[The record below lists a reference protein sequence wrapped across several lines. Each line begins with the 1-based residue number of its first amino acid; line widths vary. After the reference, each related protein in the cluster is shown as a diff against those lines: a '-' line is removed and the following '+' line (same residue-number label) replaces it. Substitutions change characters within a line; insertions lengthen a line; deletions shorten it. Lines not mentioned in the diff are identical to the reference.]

1 MIVGFHISGLG
12 SLTEK
17 QLADL
22 IRKHVI
28 MESLTYADNMAKVIA
43 KGYELNILCPNLNDE
58 GVLDNFNVPYEVIN
72 IDQSETSE
80 SVVIFNAV
88 DFRVELTYKDAENVI
103 VLQPSQYVVIP
114 RRDADEFKEHKKAG
128 LIKVFNGFLSD
139 RYFTDEFSVE
149 FA

>member
-1 MIVGFHISGLG
+1 
-12 SLTEK
+12 
-17 QLADL
+17 
-22 IRKHVI
+22 
-28 MESLTYADNMAKVIA
+28 MESLTYADNMVKVIA
-43 KGYELNILCPNLNDE
+43 KGYELNILCPNLNAE
-58 GVLDNFNVPYEVIN
+58 GALDNFNVPYEVIN
-72 IDQSETSE
+72 IEQSETSE

-114 RRDADEFKEHKKAG
+114 RRDVDEFKEHKKAG